1 MTPED
6 YKSIRV
12 GLGLTCAQMAAVL
25 RLRGNRRA
33 DHVRE
38 YERGTRQTSGSVDLL
53 YQLIAHGGLPEF
65 VFDIEERDNLRDNL
79 EVNIGEMENGKN

>member
-6 YKSIRV
+6 YKSIRI
-12 GLGLTCAQMAAVL
+12 GLGLTCCQMAAVL

-33 DHVRE
+33 DHIRE

-65 VFDIEERDNLRDNL
+65 VFQEFKEENH
-79 EVNIGEMENGKN
+79 EY

>member
-1 MTPED
+1 MEPAG

-12 GLGLTCAQMAAVL
+12 SSGFTCSQMAAVL
-25 RLRGNRRA
+25 RLRGNRHT

-65 VFDIEERDNLRDNL
+65 VFDIEE
-79 EVNIGEMENGKN
+79 KNHEH

>member
-6 YKSIRV
+6 YKSIRA
-12 GLGLTCAQMAAVL
+12 GLGLTCSQMAAML
-25 RLRGNRRA
+25 RLGGNRRA

-65 VFDIEERDNLRDNL
+65 VFQEFKEENN
-79 EVNIGEMENGKN
+79 EH